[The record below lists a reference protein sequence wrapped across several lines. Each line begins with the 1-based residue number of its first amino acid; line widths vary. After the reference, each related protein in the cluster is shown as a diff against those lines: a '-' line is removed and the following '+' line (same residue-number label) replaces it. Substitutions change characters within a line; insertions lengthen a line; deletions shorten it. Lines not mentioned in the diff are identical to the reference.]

1 MSGFLTCPNTT
12 CFMSSHGVL
21 ASVRKNLR
29 GQSRAHQSQEQEAA
43 QQSLRQLGTHVCGWL
58 AQAGGPK
65 ARNQWM

>member
-21 ASVRKNLR
+21 ASVRKNLQ

-43 QQSLRQLGTHVCGWL
+43 QQSLRPHGTHMDVLL
-58 AQAGGPK
+58 ARAVSPK
-65 ARNQWM
+65 ALNEWL